1 MNKHLDKFTG
11 QEIKEL
17 IANGTL
23 SLEQLNTS
31 DLFALLDHE
40 TDLLCRGS
48 GDMELIRKCSELL
61 DAANGGPVLGEDAV
75 SELLEKTRSENVKI
89 VEAKKKVFFAK
100 RRIGLKGRIIA
111 AIIALLLIG
120 GTIAVT
126 AIYEPELYQ
135 FIRKV
140 VDMPWGTVFNE
151 DGLTFFNAGAGN
163 TYESVEEM
171 EKAEGYDILYPSK
184 LPEGLELENVQ
195 THISNEQG
203 CEKEIDF
210 LFSNQTVHYGVYIGM
225 GVDGRVYNFD
235 ETIDIDGK
243 TFYIDRHENESWAV
257 CDYGGNFY
265 SLRANN
271 YEDLLII
278 IKSMKE

>member
-1 MNKHLDKFTG
+1 MNKHLDKFTD

-48 GDMELIRKCSELL
+48 GDMELIKKCSELH

-126 AIYEPELYQ
+126 AIYEPEFYQ

-140 VDMPWGTVFNE
+140 VDMPEGSILEE
-151 DGLTFFNAGAGN
+151 DGLTFFNAGTPKIHG
-163 TYESVEEM
+163 SVEEM
-171 EKAEGYDILYPSK
+171 EKAEGYDILYPFK
-184 LPEGLELENVQ
+184 LPEGLELESVE
-195 THISNEQG
+195 TYKDMDYERHI
-203 CEKEIDF
+203 CLI
-210 LFSNQTVHYGVYIGM
+210 FSNQSVHYGVLIGGGM
-225 GVDGRVYNFD
+225 EGRVPENSEHIEVDGKNFYVRSD
-235 ETIDIDGK
+235 ESGA
-243 TFYIDRHENESWAV
+243 FAF
-257 CDYGGNFY
+257 CDYKGNFY
-265 SLRANN
+265 SIHANC
-271 YEDLLII
+271 YDDLILII
-278 IKSMKE
+278 TNIKE